1 MWIYKNEEIRNVED
15 FPENTFGFI
24 YEITHLPTGKKYI
37 GKKQLYSERNVKLGK
52 KESELLKEE
61 RKLEKKKGKTPSKK
75 KVVKE
80 SDWKT
85 YYGSHQEIKEL
96 VKNGK
101 KEDFKREILQMVFSK
116 KLLTYFEMKYLLL
129 KEVIEPGSNYINDN
143 VSGHFF
149 RKDFMVMWGDTE
161 EDLNTP
167 VLSHLQG
174 KVKQPYRKL
183 KKKGGE
189 NG

>member
-1 MWIYKNEEIRNVED
+1 MWIYNNKEIESIED

-37 GKKQLYSERNVKLGK
+37 GKKQLYSERNIKLGK

>member
-1 MWIYKNEEIRNVED
+1 MNWTYKEKEIKEIED
-15 FPENTFGFI
+15 LPENTFGFI

-37 GKKQLYSERNVKLGK
+37 GKKQLLSERNVKLGK
-52 KESELLKEE
+52 KETEILKEE

-75 KVVKE
+75 KVIKE

-85 YYGSHQEIKEL
+85 YYGSHQEIKEM

-101 KEDFKREILQMVFSK
+101 KEDFKREILLPVFSK

-129 KEVIEPGSNYINDN
+129 REVIEPGSLYINDN
-143 VSGHFF
+143 ISGHFF
-149 RKDFMVMWGDTE
+149 RKDFLSGEDIG
-161 EDLNTP
+161 EDLEKP

-174 KVKQPYRKL
+174 RVKQPYRRS

-189 NG
+189 G